1 MDSVTAGK
9 MRKKEKKALSP
20 HAKVTRFWLVTVL
33 CVSLLTL
40 IFSMIF
46 FNFDENHKDD
56 IVIVLDPGH
65 GGADVG
71 AVNSSLG
78 LYESEINL
86 KIALACR
93 DYLEKYDG
101 VRVYMTHI
109 GVSSRQ
115 GESPLLSRVNV
126 AREVGADIFISLH
139 INSANSKTANGAEV
153 YVPHTDRKP
162 EYNEKC
168 TELAEKILEEFQSL
182 GLSSRGVKTRKSGG
196 GRTYTYDDGTT
207 EIGDYYYV
215 VGEPIRRLG
224 IPGILV
230 EHAFIDGDS
239 EFLDSDEELIA
250 LGEADA
256 RAIAEYYGLEL
267 KDEYKALSASSDVSS
282 DVTPNVLSNPV
293 DVSSDADNESFAS
306 EEDADDEVVAVEQ
319 LIRALPDSPTASN
332 HDAIQAAKDGFNAL
346 DDSQKALIETELYQK
361 LCNVVTAYANLTH
374 PVRLAVKQGSEL
386 SVNRVSDSLLNVE
399 TAAQASGKITMFSIM
414 LELELYIDPSAP
426 DKYKDESKLNCQ
438 ITAPDGTQLDYDD
451 VVPNGSTIS
460 VSYEGKVL
468 DSLKLVINE

>member
-1 MDSVTAGK
+1 MKSVTA
-9 MRKKEKKALSP
+9 KKKPLSL
-20 HAKVTRFWLVTVL
+20 HAKVTRFWLVTL
-33 CVSLLTL
+33 ICVSLAAM
-40 IFSMIF
+40 IFSMIY
-46 FNFDENHKDD
+46 FNFDSNDEDD

-65 GGADVG
+65 GGVDVG

-93 DYLEKYDG
+93 DYLERYDG
-101 VRVYMTHI
+101 VRVYMTHT
-109 GVSSRQ
+109 GVDSLQ
-115 GESPLLSRVNV
+115 GNSPLFNRVNV
-126 AREVGADIFISLH
+126 AEEAGADIFISLH
-139 INSANSKTANGAEV
+139 INSADSKTASGAEV
-153 YVPHTDRKP
+153 YVPHTERRP

-168 TELAEKILEEFQSL
+168 TELAEKILDEFKSL
-182 GLSSRGVKTRKSGG
+182 GLNIRGVKTRKSGG

-239 EFLDSDEELIA
+239 DFLDSDEELAA

-256 RAIAEYYGLEL
+256 RAIAEYYGLKL
-267 KDEYKALSASSDVSS
+267 KDEYNNSSPSSEVSSDVSS
-282 DVTPNVLSNPV
+282 DISSTLDDS
-293 DVSSDADNESFAS
+293 VSSDAKDEDFAS
-306 EEDADDEVVAVEQ
+306 EENQDDEVEAVER
-319 LIRALPDSPTASN
+319 LIRDLPDNPTASN

-346 DDSQKALIETELYQK
+346 DDSQKGLVEAELYQK

-374 PVRLAVKQGSEL
+374 PVRLTVKQGSEM
-386 SVNRVSDSLLNVE
+386 SVDRVNDSLLNVE
-399 TAAQASGKITMFSIM
+399 TAKQASGKITVFSIM

-426 DKYKDESKLNCQ
+426 DKYKDESKLDCQ
-438 ITAPDGTQLDYDD
+438 ITAPDGTQIGYDD
-451 VVPNGSTIS
+451 VVPNGSTIA
-460 VSYEGKVL
+460 VMYEGKVL
-468 DSLKLVINE
+468 DSLKLVIDE